1 MARRSSSVRRIRA
14 RGARTVCLLSLVGAL
29 ATIGVGSAQSPAPVS
44 PPSPRSSPTEAAPI
58 EDPAR
63 TFVAQVLATT
73 EDVWAAVFKGFGQR
87 YQEPTLVLYS
97 DVTAGA
103 CGRQDAIS
111 GPVYCERDNRVYLDL
126 AFFKALQDTLK
137 APGDF
142 ARAYVIAHEIGHHV
156 QNQLGILK
164 KVEGLEQ
171 SFDARQRNALSVR
184 VELQADC
191 LAGVWAGVAQ
201 KMWPTLIEPGDI
213 EAGLRAASAVG
224 ADAMQR
230 AATGI
235 VVPENFTHGTSAQRM
250 RWFRRG
256 METAQIQQCDTFNA
270 PEL

>member
-1 MARRSSSVRRIRA
+1 MVRRSCGLGRIQGGRVRSVVLFGLA
-14 RGARTVCLLSLVGAL
+14 AAL
-29 ATIGVGSAQSPAPVS
+29 AIVGTSAAQSPVP
-44 PPSPRSSPTEAAPI
+44 PTPQPSPAEAAPQQ
-58 EDPAR
+58 DPGR

-126 AFFKALQDTLK
+126 AFFRALQDTLR